1 MFFQFLQD
9 EGLVE
14 VMFQQDGTLPTSR
27 EANESV
33 LELCVSTEMEWYW
46 EIRALATK
54 FTCHAS
60 TLFSLG
66 MYQLACRHVMSAD
79 IPESRQRI
87 QMALKSVTTEMLTNV
102 KETEYQLDICH
113 ASVNLSRGFY
123 VIILFIKLK
132 NTMNI
137 LMTKTCKLTVIL
149 ILFIL
154 LLYAIF

>member
-14 VMFQQDGTLPTSR
+14 MMFQQDGTLPTSR

-46 EIRALATK
+46 EIKALATK
-54 FTCHAS
+54 FTCHAC

-66 MYQLACRHVMSAD
+66 MYQLVMSAD

-87 QMALKSVTTEMLTNV
+87 QMALESVTTEMLTNM

-113 ASVNLSRGFY
+113 ASVNLTLSSSNT
-123 VIILFIKLK
+123 IL
-132 NTMNI
+132 
-137 LMTKTCKLTVIL
+137 
-149 ILFIL
+149 
-154 LLYAIF
+154 